1 MNIRRIFKNRNL
13 FRIINSSI
21 KDHKDI
27 FLKNRRIY
35 RSSNQTDKLRNSK
48 AKPSKSNKKKKER
61 KLPLQNFHR
70 QILIKFF
77 DTEDILFSLLSS
89 YRNKRMEETRDRAWS
104 DDKDRRVDFL
114 KREGKGGGIVVE
126 G

>member
-77 DTEDILFSLLSS
+77 DIEDILFSLLSS

>member
-21 KDHKDI
+21 KDHEDI

-77 DTEDILFSLLSS
+77 DIEDILFSLLSS